1 MTIEHV
7 ALWAHDIEKS
17 REFYCTYFG
26 GTAGEKYIN
35 ESKEFESYFIS
46 FETGAR
52 LEIMHMRG
60 KTGPGD
66 TAERYTGYSH
76 FAISVESK
84 SLVNSLALQIE
95 KDGYQ
100 VVSSPRTTGDGYYEA
115 CVLDP
120 DGNRVEIC
128 A

>member
-1 MTIEHV
+1 MIIEHV
-7 ALWAHDIEKS
+7 ALWAHDLEKS
-17 REFYCTYFG
+17 REFYCKYFG
-26 GTAGEKYIN
+26 GKAGEKYVN
-35 ESKEFESYFIS
+35 ESKGFESYFIR

-60 KTGPGD
+60 KTGPED
-66 TAERYTGYSH
+66 SAERYTGYSH

-84 SLVNSLALQIE
+84 SLVNTLVLQIE
-95 KDGYQ
+95 EDGYP
-100 VVSSPRTTGDGYYEA
+100 VVSGPRTTGDGYYEA

>member
-1 MTIEHV
+1 MIIEHV
-7 ALWAHDIEKS
+7 ALWAHDLEKS

-26 GTAGEKYIN
+26 GEAGEKYVN
-35 ESKEFESYFIS
+35 ESKEFESYFIR

-66 TAERYTGYSH
+66 TEERYIGYSH

-84 SLVNSLALQIE
+84 SLVDTLA
-95 KDGYQ
+95 
-100 VVSSPRTTGDGYYEA
+100 
-115 CVLDP
+115 
-120 DGNRVEIC
+120 
-128 A
+128 